1 MSPKALFRISQGSQK
16 AVLWPIGIKPR
27 GSRCSK
33 KDLEIQYLFIQVEFV
48 VIDERLTNLRQ
59 AWFGKKWSKVD
70 QKLEKRCFEE
80 KMSFGLLTV
89 SQISHQRQK
98 KQSIFQ
104 ATCCK
109 KRRIE
114 QEVLVL
120 VLVLVF
126 VFADEVLNDF
136 DILLVRYHPFEDS
149 EI

>member
-1 MSPKALFRISQGSQK
+1 MAKNGLKLIRNWRNDAL
-16 AVLWPIGIKPR
+16 
-27 GSRCSK
+27 K
-33 KDLEIQYLFIQVEFV
+33 K
-48 VIDERLTNLRQ
+48 
-59 AWFGKKWSKVD
+59 
-70 QKLEKRCFEE
+70 

-109 KRRIE
+109 KRRFE

-120 VLVLVF
+120 VMVF

>member
-1 MSPKALFRISQGSQK
+1 MANRNKNHEA
-16 AVLWPIGIKPR
+16 AVTV
-27 GSRCSK
+27 
-33 KDLEIQYLFIQVEFV
+33 KDHLEIQYLFIQVEFV
-48 VIDERLTNLRQ
+48 FIDERLTNLRQ

-98 KQSIFQ
+98 KQSSFL

-114 QEVLVL
+114 QEVL